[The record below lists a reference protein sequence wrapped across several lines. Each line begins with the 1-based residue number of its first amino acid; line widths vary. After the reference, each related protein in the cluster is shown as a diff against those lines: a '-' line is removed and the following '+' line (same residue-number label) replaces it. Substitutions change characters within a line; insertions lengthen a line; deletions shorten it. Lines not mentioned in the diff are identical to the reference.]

1 MTRATLTRVLRPAVP
16 GLLAPTW
23 DGAVWV
29 GEVDR
34 AELHAAGHRD
44 GVGRDAARHRE
55 ALGLAGAAGY
65 RRARLLVR
73 DRGEPVGFVETE
85 IVDRRR
91 TGPSVE
97 LRTLERAVR
106 HMPTPE
112 RRPAADQALPSVTVV
127 LCTDGD
133 AGETMRSVLASRGV
147 TLDVVVVSEGAD
159 GAGHTEI
166 GGRTVTT
173 LPAPGG
179 GLAAARNAGLLTA
192 TGDVVAFLGSGTVVD
207 PDWAAAI
214 ALPFV
219 LHEDVACVTGLV
231 PTAEIRTPA
240 QRWHDEHTP
249 AARTIRRRV
258 FRLEDEPADAP
269 LHPFAAAAYGTGANL
284 AVRRRT
290 ALAIGGFDT
299 AFGPGTRVGGGDDL
313 DLFTRLLFAGSAI
326 AVEPAAIAGLRPA
339 DDTSSLRRT
348 AAAHGHGLGAWMTK
362 NALDRDT
369 VAATVDTVPEAIA
382 AFARLG
388 QEQGDGVTDLRPDSG
403 RRAAGRPVVA
413 GRPVAAGA
421 SGAGA
426 LRRVVADGAVPGVG
440 GGAAREDAVGDA
452 AVRAGAARAA
462 GADVAR
468 EDAARVDV
476 EAAWADTSRR
486 LRRVERRSVLVAP
499 FLALAERLGGAGT
512 IDRSGHGRH
521 QLAAVAPAPGHPG
534 VMGPAARLAAAGLV
548 VVTMLAAAAGASFDV
563 PVLRGSAVGVFLFA
577 VVGIA
582 PMLLLRPMPL
592 ARFVLF
598 AVTTSVVGTIAVGY
612 AMATAGLWVP
622 AVPFVAVVLLTAV
635 AVTVAVPRDL
645 RDLQR
650 RRLDRAARPAGRG
663 PAWTTTRTV
672 TTASV
677 VGLLVV
683 VVSAATHVGDPVPDG
698 LFGSLGA
705 GLPIGLAIV
714 VAAAVVALVRGEG
727 VALPVVVLGGV
738 VQLAQAITYGM
749 PTVMAAARHVGVL
762 EYIRQN
768 GRTDPAADIFQ
779 TWSGL
784 FAGGAWVADV
794 GGIVNAMTIAAWV
807 PVLLAFTSTVGVGVL
822 AAHWLPGARRPW
834 IAAFLTAMTG
844 SLNTTYFSPQS
855 TGVLL
860 SLAILVLATGALRRT
875 TVAGEDGE
883 PVTVLRPRP
892 AGLSRVLGIGAISIV
907 LAVTHQISPYLTVAA
922 IVVLVVFRMLR
933 PWLVSLVVLVPA
945 VVFALLNG
953 SILDKFLSLAAVG
966 QVLTNVQPPSHD
978 MTVLPKPLVTRLAF
992 DVPAAALVVLGLVA
1006 IVTVLLRRDRV
1017 HWGLLLAAAS
1027 PISLL
1032 VATNYGQ
1039 EGIFRVV
1046 LFATP
1051 WIAVLAAGLPAPRG
1065 RLAPLGRLVTRV
1077 ARPVPVR
1084 FAAAT
1089 VLVAGMVAVGSFG
1102 QTALDWN
1109 RVPTRSQSEATQFYD
1124 RTAPKGSIMLLT
1136 GSANAVPSNTG
1147 ARYFDV
1153 GALSREAFGAY
1164 PASAGYDATTDVSN
1178 ITRQLVSTWSA
1189 TKYYALVAA
1198 PFGAYD
1204 ERYGYQS
1211 DADYRKLA
1219 AAMADSP
1226 YWTPVW
1232 SKGTT
1237 VVYELTTEGMRHAAG

>member
-1 MTRATLTRVLRPAVP
+1 MTRTTLTRVLRPVVDTS
-16 GLLAPTW
+16 LVPTW
-23 DGAVWV
+23 DGAVWI
-29 GEVDR
+29 GELDR
-34 AELHAAGHRD
+34 AELHGAGHRD
-44 GVGRDAARHRE
+44 AI
-55 ALGLAGAAGY
+55 GLAGADGY
-65 RRARLLVR
+65 GRARLLVR
-73 DRGEPVGFVETE
+73 DRGEPVGFVEAEVT
-85 IVDRRR
+85 DRRR
-91 TGPSVE
+91 IGPSIE

-127 LCTDGD
+127 LCTDGN
-133 AGETMRSVLASRGV
+133 AGETMRSVLAQRGV
-147 TLDVVVVSEGAD
+147 DLDVVVVSAGAD
-159 GAGHTEI
+159 GDGRTEI
-166 GGRTVTT
+166 AGRTVTT
-173 LPAPGG
+173 VPAPTG
-179 GLAAARNAGLLTA
+179 GLAAARNAGLLAA
-192 TGDVVAFLGSGTVVD
+192 TGDVVAFLGSGAVVD

-214 ALPFV
+214 AAPFV
-219 LHEDVACVTGLV
+219 LDDDVACVTGLV

-258 FRLEDEPADAP
+258 FRLGDEPGDTP
-269 LHPFAAAAYGTGANL
+269 LHPFAAAAYGTGTNL
-284 AVRRRT
+284 AVRRRA
-290 ALAIGGFDT
+290 ALSIGGFDT

-326 AVEPAAIAGLRPA
+326 AVEPAAIAWVRPA

-369 VAATVDTVPEAIA
+369 VAATVDSVPEAVA

-388 QEQGDGVTDLRPDSG
+388 LEQGDAVTELGGGSG
-403 RRAAGRPVVA
+403 RRAAG
-413 GRPVAAGA
+413 AAGA
-421 SGAGA
+421 VARPADAGAGA
-426 LRRVVADGAVPGVG
+426 AASA
-440 GGAAREDAVGDA
+440 GAAGAGSD
-452 AVRAGAARAA
+452 GAARAS
-462 GADVAR
+462 GAA
-468 EDAARVDV
+468 DAVPARVGV
-476 EAAWADTSRR
+476 EAAWTDTSRR

-512 IDRSGHGRH
+512 IDRTRHGRH
-521 QLAAVAPAPGHPG
+521 ELATVAPAPVLPG
-534 VMGPAARLAAAGLV
+534 AMGPAARLTAAGLV
-548 VVTMLAAAAGASFDV
+548 VVTLLVAAVGAAFDL
-563 PVLRGSAVGVFLFA
+563 PVVRGSAIGVFLFA
-577 VVGIA
+577 VVGVA

-592 ARFVLF
+592 ARFALF
-598 AVTTSVVGTIAVGY
+598 AVTTSIVGTIAIGY
-612 AMATAGLWVP
+612 TMATAGLWAPV
-622 AVPFVAVVLLTAV
+622 VPFAAVVLLVAV
-635 AVTVAVPRDL
+635 AVAAAVPRDL
-645 RDLQR
+645 RDLHRQR
-650 RRLDRAARPAGRG
+650 LERAAGGAERRWT
-663 PAWTTTRTV
+663 WTTTGTV
-672 TTASV
+672 TSASI

-683 VVSAATHVGDPVPDG
+683 VVTAITHVGDPVPDG
-698 LFGSLGA
+698 LFGSLGI

-714 VAAAVVALVRGEG
+714 VAAAVVALVRGRG

-762 EYIRQN
+762 EYIRQF

-807 PVLLAFTSTVGVGVL
+807 PVLLAFSTTIGVGVL

-855 TGVLL
+855 TGILL
-860 SLAILVLATGALRRT
+860 SVAILVLATGALRRV
-875 TVAGEDGE
+875 TVTGEDGE
-883 PVTVLRPRP
+883 PTTILRPQP
-892 AGLSRVLGIGAISIV
+892 VGLSRLLGIGATSIV

-922 IVVLVVFRMLR
+922 IVVLVVFRLLR
-933 PWLVSLVVLVPA
+933 PWWVSLVVLVPA

-992 DVPAAALVVLGLVA
+992 DVPAAALVVLGLAA

-1051 WIAVLAAGLPAPRG
+1051 WIAVLAAGLPVPGG
-1065 RLAPLGRLVTRV
+1065 RLAPVGRLVTS
-1077 ARPVPVR
+1077 AGRPVAVR
-1084 FAAAT
+1084 FVAAT
-1089 VLVAGMVAVGSFG
+1089 ALIAGMVAVGAFG

-1109 RVPTRSQSEATQFYD
+1109 RVPTRSQSEATQYYD
-1124 RTAPKGSIMLLT
+1124 ATAPKGSIMLLT

-1164 PASAGYDATTDVSN
+1164 PASEGYDATADVSN
-1178 ITRQLVSTWSA
+1178 ITRKLVSTWSA

-1204 ERYGYQS
+1204 ERYGYQT

-1226 YWTPVW
+1226 FWTPVW

-1237 VVYELTTEGMRHAAG
+1237 VVYELTTEGMRHAAK

>member
-1 MTRATLTRVLRPAVP
+1 MTRTTLNRVLRPVVDTS
-16 GLLAPTW
+16 LVPTW
-23 DGAVWV
+23 DGAVWI

-34 AELHAAGHRD
+34 AELHGGGHRD
-44 GVGRDAARHRE
+44 AV
-55 ALGLAGAAGY
+55 GLAGAEGY

-73 DRGEPVGFVETE
+73 DRGEPVGFVEAEVT
-85 IVDRRR
+85 DRRR
-91 TGPSVE
+91 VGPSIE

-133 AGETMRSVLASRGV
+133 AGATMRSVLASRGV
-147 TLDVVVVSEGAD
+147 ELDVVVVSTGAD
-159 GAGHTEI
+159 GDGRTEI

-173 LPAPGG
+173 VPAPGG
-179 GLAAARNAGLLTA
+179 GLAAARNAGLLAA
-192 TGDVVAFLGSGTVVD
+192 TGDVVAFLGSGAVVD

-214 ALPFV
+214 AAPF
-219 LHEDVACVTGLV
+219 LQDDDVACVTGLV

-258 FRLEDEPADAP
+258 FRREDEPADAP

-284 AVRRRT
+284 AVRRRA

-326 AVEPAAIAGLRPA
+326 AVEPAAIAWWRPA
-339 DDTSSLRRT
+339 DDSSSLRRT

-369 VAATVDTVPEAIA
+369 VAATVDTVPDAIA

-388 QEQGDGVTDLRPDSG
+388 LEQGDPVTELGGERG
-403 RRAAGRPVVA
+403 RRVA
-413 GRPVAAGA
+413 GRVPSGATAVAA
-421 SGAGA
+421 SGAT
-426 LRRVVADGAVPGVG
+426 AVDPGP
-440 GGAAREDAVGDA
+440 AS
-452 AVRAGAARAA
+452 
-462 GADVAR
+462 
-468 EDAARVDV
+468 V
-476 EAAWADTSRR
+476 EAAWTDTARR
-486 LRRVERRSVLVAP
+486 LRRVERRSVVTAP

-512 IDRSGHGRH
+512 IDRTSRGRH
-521 QLAAVAPAPGHPG
+521 ELATAAPAPVATG
-534 VMGPAARLAAAGLV
+534 VMGPAARLTAAALV
-548 VVTMLAAAAGASFDV
+548 VVTLLAAAIGAAFDV

-592 ARFVLF
+592 ARFTLF
-598 AVTTSVVGTIAVGY
+598 AVSTSIVGTIAIGY
-612 AMATAGLWVP
+612 TMATAGLWAPV
-622 AVPFVAVVLLTAV
+622 VPFAAVVLLTAIAV
-635 AVTVAVPRDL
+635 ATAVPRDL
-645 RDLQR
+645 RDLHRQ
-650 RRLDRAARPAGRG
+650 RLDRAAQPDGRRWT
-663 PAWTTTRTV
+663 WTTTRTV
-672 TTASV
+672 TAASV
-677 VGLLVV
+677 AGLLVV
-683 VVSAATHVGDPVPDG
+683 VVAAVTHVGDPVPDG
-698 LFGSLGA
+698 LFGSLGV
-705 GLPIGLAIV
+705 GLPVGLALV
-714 VAAAVVALVRGEG
+714 VAAAVVALVRGKG
-727 VALPVVVLGGV
+727 VAVPVVVLGGV

-749 PTVMAAARHVGVL
+749 PTVMAAARHIGVL
-762 EYIRQN
+762 EYIRQF
-768 GRTDPAADIFQ
+768 GRTDPASDIFQ

-794 GGIVNAMTIAAWV
+794 GGIVDAMTIAAWV
-807 PVLLAFTSTVGVGVL
+807 PVLLAFTTTIGVGVL

-855 TGVLL
+855 TGILL
-860 SLAILVLATGALRRT
+860 SVAILVLATGTLRRA
-875 TVAGEDGE
+875 TVTGEDGE
-883 PVTVLRPRP
+883 PVTVLRPQ
-892 AGLSRVLGIGAISIV
+892 AVGLSRLIGIAAISIV

-922 IVVLVVFRMLR
+922 IVVLVVFRLLR
-933 PWLVSLVVLVPA
+933 PWWVSLVVLVPA

-966 QVLTNVQPPSHD
+966 QVLTNVQPPAHD

-992 DVPAAALVVLGLVA
+992 DVPAAALVVLGLAA
-1006 IVTVLLRRDRV
+1006 IITVLVRRDRV

-1051 WIAVLAAGLPAPRG
+1051 WIAVLAAGLPVPGG
-1065 RLAPLGRLVTRV
+1065 RLAWAGRLVRRV
-1077 ARPVPVR
+1077 GRPVAVR
-1084 FAAAT
+1084 FVAVT
-1089 VLVAGMVAVGSFG
+1089 VLVAGLVAVGSFG
-1102 QTALDWN
+1102 QTSLDWN
-1109 RVPTRSQSEATQFYD
+1109 RVPTRSQAAAMQFYD

-1136 GSANAVPSNTG
+1136 GSANAVPSNIG
-1147 ARYFDV
+1147 SRYFDV
-1153 GALSREAFGAY
+1153 GALSREVFGAY
-1164 PASAGYDATTDVSN
+1164 PASEDYDATADVSN
-1178 ITRQLVSTWSA
+1178 VTRKLVSTWAA
-1189 TKYYALVAA
+1189 TKYYAIVAA

-1211 DADYRKLA
+1211 ESDYRELS

-1226 YWTPVW
+1226 YWKPVW
-1232 SKGTT
+1232 SSGTT
-1237 VVYELTTEGMRHAAG
+1237 VVYELTPEGLRHGAA